1 MKKIPFS
8 EDELQ
13 VVGRYMAAGNP
24 TGKAKLNTPITPK
37 ENILAFLRNET
48 PCWMPDGDIITITPD
63 ILPDNV
69 ARGFVQ
75 EANPTDVKGGPD
87 LFGVDWVYLPDV
99 GGSMVRPGKPV
110 LEDVNDWKDIIKF
123 PDIEAMDWEGCAKR
137 NVEYL
142 GDGSDP
148 VWTVQFSGM
157 FERLISFMDFEQ
169 AAVALIDE
177 DQVDA
182 VCELFDALTDLY
194 IKIIDKAV
202 KYFHITGYLFHDDW
216 GSQQAPFFSKS
227 TFREVIA
234 PRIRR
239 LVDHCH
245 ENGVIFELHS
255 CGHTE
260 SMCDAIC
267 ELGIDMWRPQPM
279 NDMVRL
285 YNEFGDKIKF
295 GVRAPLFT
303 DDSPVEDQIAAAKK
317 LVHQFSQPGKFVF
330 TSFFQETDTF
340 RKALYEESRKTY
352 YEM

>member
-13 VVGRYMAAGNP
+13 IVGRYMVAGNP
-24 TGKAKLNTPITPK
+24 KGKAKLNTPISAK

-48 PCWMPDGDIITITPD
+48 PCWMPDGDMITITPD

-75 EANPTDVKGGPD
+75 EANPTDRKGGPD
-87 LFGVDWVYLPDV
+87 LFGVEWDYIPEV
-99 GGSMVRPGKPV
+99 GGSMVRPGSPV
-110 LEDVNDWKDIIKF
+110 LEDANDWKKVIKF

-137 NVEYL
+137 NAEYL

-177 DQVDA
+177 DQKDA

-194 IKIIDKAV
+194 IKIIDKSV
-202 KYFHITGYLFHDDW
+202 EYFHITGYLFHDDW
-216 GSQQAPFFSKS
+216 GSQQAPFFSKA
-227 TFREVIA
+227 TFREIIA

-245 ENGVIFELHS
+245 KNNVIFELHS

-260 SMCDAIC
+260 SMVDAIC

-295 GVRAPLFT
+295 GVRAPMFT
-303 DDSPVEDQIAAAKK
+303 DDSPVEEQVAAARE
-317 LVHQFSQPGKFVF
+317 LVRQFSQPGKFIF
-330 TSFFQETDTF
+330 TNFFLEPDVF
-340 RKALYEESRKTY
+340 RKALYEESRRAY
-352 YEM
+352 FEM